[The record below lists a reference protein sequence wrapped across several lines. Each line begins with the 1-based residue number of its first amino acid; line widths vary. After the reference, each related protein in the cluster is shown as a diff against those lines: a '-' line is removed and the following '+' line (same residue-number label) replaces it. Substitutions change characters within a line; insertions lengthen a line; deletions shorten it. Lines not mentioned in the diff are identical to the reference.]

1 MPPLAWAQEQEQEA
15 ANAHVQA
22 TSVWQ
27 KKTSFRSPYEGTNS
41 LSGAAEKSR
50 SFTGTAAFGVRLGP
64 STEAYAD
71 PEVALGI
78 PLSGLLGLAGSSNGE
93 LAKTSGANPTFYR
106 ARLFLRHTI
115 GLGGGKTAVASA
127 ANQLASS
134 YDSRRLV
141 ITAGNLSLLDLFDAN
156 AYAHDPRTQFLNWA
170 LMTHAAYDYAADSRG
185 YTSGLAVEYIDDGWA
200 VRAGRFAVPRRPN
213 QLQLDERIMQ
223 HHGDQV
229 EVARDYGDA
238 RWGGTVRVLAFRMRA
253 VMASYRDALTEA
265 DLGGGAPSLDGVR
278 NSEHRKTGV
287 GVNIEHR
294 LRDDIGLF
302 ARAMRADGETETYAF
317 TEADRSLCAG
327 ASVLGKGW
335 RRPQDS
341 LGIAAARSF
350 LSSPHRSFLARGGLT
365 FFLGDGALNYRPED
379 VFETYYSMALAKG
392 VRLSADFQRIAH
404 PGYNADRG
412 PVSLYALRLH
422 WER

>member
-78 PLSGLLGLAGSSNGE
+78 PLSGLLGLAGFSNGE

-265 DLGGGAPSLDGVR
+265 DLGGGAPSWTASGTVNTAR
-278 NSEHRKTGV
+278 PAWASTSSTG
-287 GVNIEHR
+287 
-294 LRDDIGLF
+294 F
-302 ARAMRADGETETYAF
+302 ATTSACSRAR
-317 TEADRSLCAG
+317 CAPT
-327 ASVLGKGW
+327 AR
-335 RRPQDS
+335 RRPTPSPKRIVRFAQ
-341 LGIAAARSF
+341 ARR
-350 LSSPHRSFLARGGLT
+350 SSARGG
-365 FFLGDGALNYRPED
+365 DGHRTRWASRPRA
-379 VFETYYSMALAKG
+379 VFCRRRTAASSHAAASRFSS
-392 VRLSADFQRIAH
+392 VTAR
-404 PGYNADRG
+404 
-412 PVSLYALRLH
+412 
-422 WER
+422 